1 MPQVSDD
8 EVGHRASILARI
20 GLHGDSGLIRNG
32 QHVCAFEQHTHAA
45 LIGLLRDT
53 HRTPHG
59 KDAKANQRDS
69 PPLASAQPSLTRT
82 GACRF
87 LPFTF
92 GIAATVY
99 PRGALHGVPR
109 LRPKIFVLICP
120 RYMYWMFC
128 PR

>member
-1 MPQVSDD
+1 MPRVSDE
-8 EVGHRASILARI
+8 EVDHRASFLVRI
-20 GLHGDSGLIRNG
+20 GLHGDSVLFRNG
-32 QHVCAFEQHTHAA
+32 QHVCAFKQHTHAA
-45 LIGLLRDT
+45 LLGLLRDT

-87 LPFTF
+87 LPITF

-99 PRGALHGVPR
+99 LRGALHGRSRPLFETRNLVRLSRYAVPA
-109 LRPKIFVLICP
+109 VA
-120 RYMYWMFC
+120 
-128 PR
+128 